1 MPACYDFVGLDF
13 FSFWLDFRHPA
24 VFFLT
29 PHPFDFLA
37 RDFFQLCFLAPGGD
51 EAAAEVP
58 LEPAKN
64 SRAVMSAIMVSN
76 VFGMAIPCHEP
87 GRVSS
92 IFEALP
98 TTA

>member
-1 MPACYDFVGLDF
+1 MLSVAGASCRPGYDFVGFDF

-29 PHPFDFLA
+29 PHPFGFLV
-37 RDFFQLCFLAPGGD
+37 RDPFQLCFLVPGGD

-64 SRAVMSAIMVSN
+64 NSAVTSAITVSN
-76 VFGMAIPCHEP
+76 VFGMAIPFHEQA
-87 GRVSS
+87 G
-92 IFEALP
+92 
-98 TTA
+98 